1 MSAHRQNC
9 TPEPAHRPGAE
20 QAAGVVLAFVIA
32 LLLVLAA
39 LHSLGGFFH

>member
-1 MSAHRQNC
+1 MRPHRQHF
-9 TPEPAHRPGAE
+9 TPAPQRHPAAE

-39 LHSLGGFFH
+39 LHGLGALYH